1 VNDRSRRFRREA
13 GAAKLPVVD
22 TLLQS
27 ATVAVFHACGVATA
41 PLPPG
46 ELSPEALAWDF
57 PVGVIAFRGPG
68 IHAALVLSLP
78 QALSSRLQAQ
88 QGARVDGRDLLRE
101 LTNLIMGRLKNR
113 LTAYQVTLTNSLP
126 VCRDRLSELERLLP
140 KAGPFTAYRFRT
152 LDGEILLA
160 LKGSI
165 DESSFCYSSTI
176 KINTEGDIIIF

>member
-1 VNDRSRRFRREA
+1 MNESTRRFRRET
-13 GAAKLPVVD
+13 GAAKLPVID

-78 QALSSRLQAQ
+78 RALSNRLEAQ
-88 QGARVDGRDLLRE
+88 HGAQVDGRDVLRE

-113 LTAYQVTLTNSLP
+113 LLAYQVTLTNSLP
-126 VCRDRLSELERLLP
+126 VCRDRQSELERLLP
-140 KAGPFTAYRFRT
+140 KVGPCTAYRFRT

-176 KINTEGDIIIF
+176 KINAEGDIIIF